1 MMLLYAL
8 AATLTL
14 FGALIL
20 ILWGR
25 QHYLARRH
33 KGERPC
39 GCQSA
44 CAEHLYQ
51 IAEPA
56 SSPDAQTRAGDNRGA
71 ATHQPQGGTGR
82 STGNDRAS

>member
-1 MMLLYAL
+1 MLLYAL
-8 AATLTL
+8 GAALTL

-25 QHYLARRH
+25 QRYLARRH
-33 KGERPC
+33 KGARPC

-51 IAEPA
+51 IKEPA
-56 SSPDAQTRAGDNRGA
+56 SSPDAQT
-71 ATHQPQGGTGR
+71 PE
-82 STGNDRAS
+82 TGNQGRATPPAEQEVGKSGGSGQAV